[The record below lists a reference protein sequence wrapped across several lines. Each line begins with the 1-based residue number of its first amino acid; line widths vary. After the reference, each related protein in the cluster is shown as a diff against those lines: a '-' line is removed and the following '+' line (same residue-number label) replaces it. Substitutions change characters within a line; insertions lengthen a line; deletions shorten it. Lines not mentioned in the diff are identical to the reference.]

1 MVEAKKSYKEELIE
15 NAKRIV
21 RPGFGILAADE
32 STGTIGQR
40 FTKINVENNEENR
53 RAYRELLFTT
63 EGLEN
68 YISGVILYEE
78 TLGHKTA
85 DGTNLV

>member
-1 MVEAKKSYKEELIE
+1 
-15 NAKRIV
+15 V

-40 FTKINVENNEENR
+40 FSKINVENIEENR

-68 YISGVILYEE
+68 YISGIILFEE
-78 TLGHKTA
+78 TLG
-85 DGTNLV
+85 